1 MTNSQRLA
9 LRLSE
14 VRQKL
19 NELVAIDAPSD
30 EQRAELTKLT
40 AEYPQLE
47 TQYRAALV
55 AESDDGATE
64 RRNDDAEDAEVRQLV
79 QQVELSEYMAE
90 AATGREATGVAHELR
105 AAVFGDEARPGLV
118 PWAALLPAGDEARV
132 DAESTA
138 VAGQGTQQ
146 STILERVFAN
156 TAAAFLGVSMPQV
169 GVGDSSFPVF
179 SSGATGELKDKGVV
193 KDAQAATIT
202 GNTLTPKRISARYLL
217 RIEDAARLRG
227 LEESMRADLSG
238 ALGEAW
244 DKIILTGDGTA
255 PNPTGFFDDGAS
267 ITVAAD
273 PGSVDTYDSVAK
285 FAAKA
290 VDGRYARNAMGV
302 CVLFGVSGYQFAS
315 GLFPTSGDYSA
326 TDYLAAKSGGVQV
339 SAHVPAVASNI
350 QQLLLWRKD
359 MGMSGVELIRDPYTN
374 AAKGQVAVTAVMLAD
389 FAILRTGAYR
399 IEKIK
404 SA

>member
-1 MTNSQRLA
+1 MPFRLA
-9 LRLSE
+9 NL
-14 VRQKL
+14 KG
-19 NELVAIDAPSD
+19 I
-30 EQRAELTKLT
+30 
-40 AEYPQLE
+40 
-47 TQYRAALV
+47 
-55 AESDDGATE
+55 
-64 RRNDDAEDAEVRQLV
+64 RNI
-79 QQVELSEYMAE
+79 
-90 AATGREATGVAHELR
+90 
-105 AAVFGDEARPGLV
+105 
-118 PWAALLPAGDEARV
+118 
-132 DAESTA
+132 
-138 VAGQGTQQ
+138 QGTQQ
-146 STILERVFAN
+146 NTILERVFAN

-179 SSGATGELKDKGVV
+179 SSGASGELKDKGVA

-202 GNTLTPKRISARYLL
+202 GNTLTPKRISARYLF
-217 RIEDAARLRG
+217 RVESAARLRG

-302 CVLFGVSGYQFAS
+302 CVLFGVSGFQFAA
-315 GLFPTSGDYSA
+315 GLFQDSGDYSA
-326 TDYLAAKSGGVQV
+326 TDYLATKSGGVQV
-339 SAHVPAVASNI
+339 SAHVPAAASNI

-359 MGMSGVELIRDPYTN
+359 MGAGSAVAPVFSGVELIRDPYTN